1 MAAKP
6 LAILGAGGLGREVAW
21 LVEDINRKEKVW
33 EFIGFID
40 DFKEGFT
47 PEGYP
52 IIGKTGDL
60 YKIKPAPVLALAIA
74 DAGIRKRLYFELKEA
89 GFEFATLVHP
99 SVMMSE
105 HVEIGEGCIICAGSI
120 ITTNVAL
127 GRFCI
132 VNPGCFIGHD
142 TVLSDFVSLMPG
154 VNVAGDVRIG
164 EGAYLGLNACVIN
177 RKRIGDWSIIGGGAA
192 VVHDIPSRVVAVG
205 VPARVIK
212 NLESEAGEKH
222 DER

>member
-1 MAAKP
+1 MEKKP
-6 LAILGAGGLGREVAW
+6 LVIIGAGGLGREVAW

-52 IIGKTGDL
+52 IIGKTEDL
-60 YKIKPAPVLALAIA
+60 YDMREKLHLALAVA
-74 DAGIRKRLYFELKEA
+74 DASIRKRLACELKGA
-89 GFEFATLVHP
+89 GFEFATLIHP
-99 SVMMSE
+99 SAMMSR
-105 HVEIGEGCIICAGSI
+105 HVRIGEGSIICAGSI
-120 ITTNVAL
+120 ITTNVVL
-127 GRFCI
+127 GSFCI

-164 EGAYLGLNACVIN
+164 EGAYLGLSACVIN
-177 RKRIGDWSIIGGGAA
+177 MRSIGDGSIIGGGAA

-212 NLESEAGEKH
+212 NLNL
-222 DER
+222 